1 MFSKVQALGTL
12 LCCFWD
18 NACEAAHFE
27 GIYGGGEWLTC
38 GTEKLG
44 KDQGRGLAE
53 AIAAKNMPYRSASS

>member
-27 GIYGGGEWLTC
+27 GIYGGGKWLAHMWH
-38 GTEKLG
+38 
-44 KDQGRGLAE
+44 RE
-53 AIAAKNMPYRSASS
+53 ARERPRKRPG